1 MASSVTFEELLDTFP
16 GGGFAADV
24 TPMPL
29 TRGAVNRVYRVPHPA
44 GDLVLR
50 RHASPAQRRV
60 LGADLDVELQLQAQA
75 ASAGFAPP
83 VLHHDADLGVTW
95 MPFVDARPLEADWWR
110 DATRR
115 EAMQKLLQRLRAL
128 PISADLPPFDLATRL
143 ASLQNR
149 LRAIDARRAALHARA
164 FEAVSLAL
172 QAHDWAASAS
182 CCIVH
187 GDLGPHNVLVRAD
200 GELVL
205 LDWEYAHRGH
215 VLEDPAGLWV
225 AATAPASAVAKSA
238 AADPQLRDWLVRR
251 ADVASS
257 HERFAVLAEARRVLD
272 AQWEAL
278 AVAV

>member
-149 LRAIDARRAALHARA
+149 LRAIDARR
-164 FEAVSLAL
+164 LAL

-182 CCIVH
+182 CYIVH

-225 AATAPASAVAKSA
+225 AATSPASTVAKSA

>member
-95 MPFVDARPLEADWWR
+95 MPFVDAIFPAAEV
-110 DATRR
+110 
-115 EAMQKLLQRLRAL
+115 K
-128 PISADLPPFDLATRL
+128 ILATDFRDSHWFDDQLRVAAIRLIHLAVQHVANLDRRQFGLNCLGSGAEDFFLAGNYFLVRFL
-143 ASLQNR
+143 ASSFR
-149 LRAIDARRAALHARA
+149 HWAI
-164 FEAVSLAL
+164 
-172 QAHDWAASAS
+172 
-182 CCIVH
+182 
-187 GDLGPHNVLVRAD
+187 
-200 GELVL
+200 
-205 LDWEYAHRGH
+205 
-215 VLEDPAGLWV
+215 
-225 AATAPASAVAKSA
+225 
-238 AADPQLRDWLVRR
+238 
-251 ADVASS
+251 
-257 HERFAVLAEARRVLD
+257 FA
-272 AQWEAL
+272 
-278 AVAV
+278 